1 MKFSLKISAALL
13 LVLTSATIAATT
25 EEIYKIPIS
34 RVYGP
39 VRPSTVGRWTQT
51 LRKYGIT
58 ARSPGITTS
67 KGPHSHGRIED
78 TTNLAR
84 IPLVDY
90 DFDRE
95 YYGTVM
101 IGEPPQ
107 AFKID
112 FDTGSSQFV
121 ISAKD
126 CEECSGAT
134 HYDPK
139 MSTTFQATKASKP
152 LHPSSSS
159 SLTAPHDKSSS
170 SLYGDNP
177 QPWHITY
184 GDQSFA
190 EGYLGRDRITLD
202 GIQVQHQQ
210 LALVTN
216 ESTGFDDTIDG
227 IMGLAFGALSTSIAS
242 TKTVFENM
250 MAQKLVRQGVF
261 SFYLGKSS
269 LNGGGE
275 VIFGGMDLDRVEPG
289 HTLTFTPVTK
299 PKYWQI
305 NIGNIFVNG
314 QVVRPG
320 GGGND
325 DEDGGEGRG
334 GGHKKGKAN
343 LAGIMDTG
351 TTLLVV
357 PTKWAK
363 AIHRKIRGS
372 QELGSSWTVPCNL
385 AIKATKGNKVEIEI
399 EGKRFGIPFEDL
411 VREETGEQ
419 PGRCYSGIQTSS
431 ASFMII
437 GDVFI
442 KNNYIVFDQEKKR
455 VGIAPLKLERRKT
468 ETASLQAEASSNGV
482 SDKSPPPSRRW
493 EVQEESSDVDYS
505 VSYDDSEL
513 VK

>member
-1 MKFSLKISAALL
+1 
-13 LVLTSATIAATT
+13 
-25 EEIYKIPIS
+25 
-34 RVYGP
+34 
-39 VRPSTVGRWTQT
+39 
-51 LRKYGIT
+51 
-58 ARSPGITTS
+58 
-67 KGPHSHGRIED
+67 
-78 TTNLAR
+78 
-84 IPLVDY
+84 
-90 DFDRE
+90 
-95 YYGTVM
+95 M

-134 HYDPK
+134 HYDP
-139 MSTTFQATKASKP
+139 MVSTTFRATKAIR
-152 LHPSSSS
+152 PSSSS
-159 SLTAPHDKSSS
+159 SSPLTV
-170 SLYGDNP
+170 SLTDSPPSVSGDNP

-190 EGYLGRDRITLD
+190 EGYIGQDRITLD

-250 MAQKLVRQGVF
+250 IAQKLVRQGVF

-275 VIFGGMDLDRVEPG
+275 VIFGGMDLDRIEPG

-305 NIGNIFVNG
+305 NIGNVFVNG
-314 QVVRPG
+314 QVIRPSG
-320 GGGND
+320 GDADDDGERHGGSK
-325 DEDGGEGRG
+325 
-334 GGHKKGKAN
+334 KKGKAN

-372 QELGSSWTVPCNL
+372 KELGSSWTVPCNL
-385 AIKATKGNKVEIEI
+385 AVKATKGNKVEIEI

-419 PGRCYSGIQTSS
+419 HGRCYSGIQTSS
-431 ASFMII
+431 AKFMII

-455 VGIAPLKLERRKT
+455 VGIAPLKLEKKAKAAALQT
-468 ETASLQAEASSNGV
+468 EAAANRASNM
-482 SDKSPPPSRRW
+482 SPPLRRW
-493 EVQEESSDVDYS
+493 EVQEESDDMDYS
-505 VSYDDSEL
+505 VSTNDSDL
-513 VK
+513 AKK

>member
-1 MKFSLKISAALL
+1 MKFNIGITTALL
-13 LVLTSATIAATT
+13 LVLAHTTSANVNTP
-25 EEIYKIPIS
+25 EDIYKIPIS
-34 RVYGP
+34 RVHGP
-39 VRPSTVGRWTQT
+39 VRPSTIGRWTQT

-58 ARSPGITTS
+58 ARHGMTLHHGP
-67 KGPHSHGRIED
+67 KGLQRGQIAD

-95 YYGTVM
+95 YYGTVL

-107 AFKID
+107 LFKID

-126 CEECSGAT
+126 CQECSGVT
-134 HYDPK
+134 HYDPTIS
-139 MSTTFQATKASKP
+139 STFRATKAT
-152 LHPSSSS
+152 SSSS
-159 SLTAPHDKSSS
+159 SSSKRPAGFPAS
-170 SLYGDNP
+170 IVNP

-190 EGYLGRDRITLD
+190 EGFLGQDQITLD
-202 GIQVQHQQ
+202 GIQVKHQQ

-227 IMGLAFGALSTSIAS
+227 IMGLAFGALSTSITA
-242 TKTVFENM
+242 TRTVFENM
-250 MAQKLVRQGVF
+250 MAQKLVRQGIF

-275 VIFGGMDLDRVEPG
+275 VIFGGMDESRIELG
-289 HTLTFTPVTK
+289 HTLTYTPVTK

-305 NIGNIFVNG
+305 GIQGVLVNG
-314 QVVRPG
+314 QAIHVN
-320 GGGND
+320 GGND
-325 DEDGGEGRG
+325 EDTG
-334 GGHKKGKAN
+334 KKAS

-351 TTLLVV
+351 TTLLVL

-363 AIHRKIRGS
+363 AIHHKIHGS
-372 QELGSSWTVPCNL
+372 EELGTSWTVPCNL
-385 AIKATKGNKVEIEI
+385 SNKGNKNSMVELQI

-431 ASFMII
+431 ANFMII

-455 VGIAPLKLERRKT
+455 IGIAPLKLEKKQSESSKNLSAREGDGEEGEED
-468 ETASLQAEASSNGV
+468 ET
-482 SDKSPPPSRRW
+482 PPDVPDEMKKRW
-493 EVQEESSDVDYS
+493 EVIEELDTWETDVPSSSQES
-505 VSYDDSEL
+505 
-513 VK
+513 